1 MRGPPFWLL
10 PIQSGADMTGIN
22 DRNQKIRNFGADE
35 NPGAGGRSA
44 ARVPPHP
51 ILLRVKHLH

>member
-44 ARVPPHP
+44 ARVPPPHSP
-51 ILLRVKHLH
+51 TR